1 MPTYRNNTS
10 LRPLLDGRVVE
21 PKSIAYSLVYH
32 DEDTVGL
39 RLIDDKPYY
48 NPLIL
53 SEVITENKEVIIPE
67 KDGLGKRI
75 TKMSL
80 HIYVK
85 EGSIDLRYN
94 AKDNLPAT
102 LLYDS
107 ARWNVRMFERNIN
120 KLIITGLTE
129 KFEVWILIEKLP

>member
-1 MPTYRNNTS
+1 MPTYKNLGPNKQI
-10 LRPLLDGRVVE
+10 LDGKVIE
-21 PKSIAYSLVYH
+21 PRAEICSLAYYDQNEVQLLKTS
-32 DEDTVGL
+32 
-39 RLIDDKPYY
+39 DKPYY

-102 LLYDS
+102 LLYES